1 MGKQF
6 LREELTNTLQ
16 EGKKIFIPYMMAGD
30 GGTHILEERLHFL
43 KECGATAVEVGIPF
57 SDPVAD
63 GPTVQAAGK
72 RSLEQGTTLM
82 SLFDTLIDFKTDRPL
97 PIVIMTYVNPIL
109 AIGVKTFAKACTQ
122 AGVDGVIIPDL
133 PMEEE
138 SLISNE
144 LQANEIAFIRLAAL
158 TSPEHRLRKI
168 ARKSEGF
175 LYAVSVTGTTGTRTE
190 HDPHVKTYLQQLK
203 SFSSVPVL
211 AGFGISSSE
220 QAKILSH
227 YCDGVVIGS
236 KIVDLFYKGK
246 VDEIRQLIQQSL

>member
-82 SLFDTLIDFKTDRPL
+82 SLFGTLIDFRTDRPL
-97 PIVIMTYVNPIL
+97 PIVIMTYVNPLL
-109 AIGVKTFAKACTQ
+109 AIGVKTFAKACTHP
-122 AGVDGVIIPDL
+122 GVDGVSIPPL
-133 PMEEE
+133 AVEKEA
-138 SLISNE
+138 LISNE
-144 LQANEIAFIRLAAL
+144 LGANEIAFISIAAL
-158 TSPEHRLRKI
+158 TCPDDRFRNI
-168 ARKSEGF
+168 AR
-175 LYAVSVTGTTGTRTE
+175 
-190 HDPHVKTYLQQLK
+190 
-203 SFSSVPVL
+203 
-211 AGFGISSSE
+211 
-220 QAKILSH
+220 
-227 YCDGVVIGS
+227 
-236 KIVDLFYKGK
+236 
-246 VDEIRQLIQQSL
+246 